1 MSPVGSFWVVSHVQ
15 VGPAIY
21 WRLVLEGHRRVQDLS
36 WGHLKLLLNFIIFNS
51 NSSNFLLPLLW
62 RHLYFWYVPC
72 LLLGTLLGQ
81 ESLRWALE
89 IAYQHDF
96 SSKYVSPWPLLSLVL
111 MVLIKDHWIPLKMVK
126 HDFEGFS
133 YHIWQHMLASCMPRL
148 SGADFKLLG
157 RYVSCFVIFWYGGF
171 LASSKLM
178 LYMVPRGWT

>member
-15 VGPAIY
+15 VGPATY

-36 WGHLKLLLNFIIFNS
+36 WGIWSFCWILLSSTVTHQTSSFLYCGGTFIFDTI
-51 NSSNFLLPLLW
+51 LCLPLD
-62 RHLYFWYVPC
+62 
-72 LLLGTLLGQ
+72 TLLGQ
-81 ESLRWALE
+81 EGLRWALE

-133 YHIWQHMLASCMPRL
+133 YHIWQHMLASCMPPL
-148 SGADFKLLG
+148 SGADFKLGMFHVLWFSDM
-157 RYVSCFVIFWYGGF
+157 VVF
-171 LASSKLM
+171 LLHQS
-178 LYMVPRGWT
+178 